1 MDGIL
6 AAINTTANFLRN
18 VGLRAAGAAG
28 KAIDAAGTALGNPLP
43 QVSAFGPQGI
53 SGYLENMGAGAL
65 PTQEQI
71 TRVQNDPRF
80 QPNTPENK
88 GNPVVYYVP
97 NQPSSPNSTKYGKSE
112 DVNPNDKAWAE
123 QYLKDSNAGKVVF
136 DGNLRSKAESI
147 LRGNSGGEQQR
158 QLSGDEVNKIIN
170 DIGANGLIDPNA
182 VAEIYKK
189 YGGAADRA
197 GDIARDIENTAR
209 ANAEAEYRDT
219 MYALGVQR
227 KEVETVGEQQKGN
240 IKKQK
245 ELTLSDLEAKKQ
257 SEIST
262 IQENAAGFADEV
274 TQQKE
279 VLAKNWRDLS
289 LYTQRIM
296 RARGV
301 SESSYAN
308 DAESKLLLDFNK
320 GLRALSTSSTKAL
333 KDFSD
338 AIVET
343 SKFYER
349 QATQLDFDTNK
360 AEQDVDTWV
369 RQKIQVIQAEEN
381 KAMSTKLIEIRNA
394 ITEGNTLKKQIAQQI
409 EDKKAALDTWLLQ
422 TIVQY
427 KTAVALA
434 AQNKVGDAAAGIKS
448 TWDMVKFANDVLTKG
463 GGAIE
468 INPQTGQPAIHGK
481 VLNTKSNQFD
491 EFWYPVTS
499 GFAKQYETN
508 QAYKASQ
515 AANAGLLT
523 GTTPSAAP
531 QNPLTQS
538 PFQAILDAI
547 GQ

>member
-6 AAINTTANFLRN
+6 AAINTTANSLRN

-43 QVSAFGPQGI
+43 QVSALGPQGL
-53 SGYLENMGAGAL
+53 SGYLENLGAGAL

-88 GNPVVYYVP
+88 GNPIVYDVP
-97 NQPSSPNSTKYGKSE
+97 NQPSSPNSTKYDKAE
-112 DVNPNDKAWAE
+112 NVNPNDKAWAE

-147 LRGNSGGEQQR
+147 LRGGDSQPQR
-158 QLSGDEVNKIIN
+158 QLTGEEVNKMIN

-197 GDIARDIENTAR
+197 ADIAKDIENTAR

-219 MYALGVQR
+219 MNALGVQ
-227 KEVETVGEQQKGN
+227 KEEVVRVGEEQKGN
-240 IKKQK
+240 IRKQK

-257 SEIST
+257 SETGT
-262 IQENAAGFADEV
+262 IQENATGFADEV
-274 TQQKE
+274 TKQKE
-279 VLAKNWRDLS
+279 TLAKNWRDLS

-320 GLRALSTSSTKAL
+320 GLRALSSSSTKAL

-349 QATQLDFDTNK
+349 QAAQLDFDTNK

-369 RQKIQVIQAEEN
+369 RQKIQGIQAEEN

-394 ITEGNTLKKQIAQQI
+394 ITEGNTLKKQTAQQI
-409 EDKKAALDTWLLQ
+409 EEKKAALDTWLLQ
-422 TIVQY
+422 TTVQY

-434 AQNKVGDAAAGIKS
+434 AQNKVGDAAAGIKN
-448 TWDMVKFANDVLTKG
+448 TWDMVKFANDVLTQG

-499 GFAKQYETN
+499 GFAKAYETN

-523 GTTPSAAP
+523 GQPATQTT
-531 QNPLTQS
+531 QNPLLQS
-538 PFQAILDAI
+538 PFQAILGAI